1 MGDKYVLFHNC
12 RLKGFVT
19 AATQMKA
26 GEMWDEADTQQEKGW
41 VEGGRKE
48 TWGSVQPVSS
58 VMS

>member
-1 MGDKYVLFHNC
+1 MLFHNC